1 MYMYLYI
8 LIYTYICTHIYM
20 SICNLFIHLNVTY
33 LAQRKYTK
41 KKRGRK
47 KEKDIIKF
55 DVLITHN
62 IQHKGVANF
71 CYICNLM

>member
-1 MYMYLYI
+1 
-8 LIYTYICTHIYM
+8 M

-41 KKRGRK
+41 KRGRK

-55 DVLITHN
+55 DVLKTHN